1 MATVTVAECEPP
13 NNGADAVNNCGQPD
27 SGQRRPNAA
36 TQTDGQPP
44 IVCNGIL
51 CYLYNKMDC
60 MVHDTLVKLCA
71 DHFNANDTDTAKQL
85 VYECDEVQKLGLR
98 QGRRRQG
105 PNRGKNNIEDILCA
119 LHKCTQGMPVFA
131 VSDLSTLPQLDINDI
146 DFGYI
151 LSEFRAMRA
160 EMTELRRDVN
170 DVKSKGA
177 DKVQWPTINSKVT
190 ANDDTPESNA
200 TSGETTGSMIG
211 ATSGAKSGASVG
223 STIGAT
229 IGATSGAS
237 VGSTIGATIGA
248 TSSASVGST
257 IGATIGATSGASVGS
272 TICAT
277 SCATSGASVGSTI
290 GATSG
295 ATSGASVGSTI
306 GATSGATSGASVGS
320 TIGATSGATSGASVG
335 STIGATSGAR
345 TGRTTYPNGGKTRRT
360 PRADDD
366 GYVTVTRRKSSKIGF
381 NNQMKRPVIGTR
393 SHGNTLKVSC
403 GRFVSVFVSR
413 LDPSVSCDT
422 LSDYIY
428 DVHSINAK
436 CEQLVTKYNT
446 YASFKV
452 DVTCNDISTFLDA
465 DKWPQ
470 GVYLRKLFN
479 KKSDHVWK
487 FTYRVF

>member
-1 MATVTVAECEPP
+1 MATVTVAECEPL

-27 SGQRRPNAA
+27 SGQRRPTAA

-51 CYLYNKMDC
+51 CYLNNKMDC

-71 DHFNANDTDTAKQL
+71 DHFNANVTDTAKQL
-85 VYECDEVQKLGLR
+85 AYECDEVQKLGLR

-105 PNRGKNNIEDILCA
+105 PNRGKNNIEDILCD
-119 LHKCTQGMPVFA
+119 LHKCTKGLPMFA

-151 LSEFRAMRA
+151 LSEFREMRA

-190 ANDDTPESNA
+190 ENDDTPESNA

-211 ATSGAKSGASVG
+211 ATSGASVGSTIGAMSGASVG

-237 VGSTIGATIGA
+237 VGLTIGATIG
-248 TSSASVGST
+248 
-257 IGATIGATSGASVGS
+257 
-272 TICAT
+272 
-277 SCATSGASVGSTI
+277 ATSGASVGSTI

-306 GATSGATSGASVGS
+306 GATSGASVSSTIGATSGATSGASVGSTIGATSGASVGS

-360 PRADDD
+360 PQADDD
-366 GYVTVTRRKSSKIGF
+366 GYVTVTRRKSSKVGF

-393 SHGNTLKVSC
+393 SHGTTLKVSC

-413 LDPSVSCDT
+413 LDPSVSCNT

-436 CEQLVTKYNT
+436 CEQLATKYNT

-452 DVTCNDISTFLDA
+452 DVTCNDISTCLDA

-479 KKSDHVWK
+479 NKK
-487 FTYRVF
+487 